1 MYWLLIIIGT
11 FILSISVSNPFYNL
25 LINKRIKLNILYKFM
40 LRFVL
45 FNIGTII
52 IFLGLYLE
60 SI

>member
-1 MYWLLIIIGT
+1 MHWLLIIIGT

-25 LINKRIKLNILYKFM
+25 LIHKRIKLNILYKFM

-45 FNIGTII
+45 FLIGTITV
-52 IFLGLYLE
+52 FFGLYLE

>member
-1 MYWLLIIIGT
+1 MYWLVIIIGT

-25 LINKRIKLNILYKFM
+25 LIHKRIKLNILYKFI

-45 FNIGTII
+45 FMVGTII
-52 IFLGLYLE
+52 IFFGLYLE